1 MARVKRG
8 VQARARHKKVLK
20 LAKGYYAARSRT
32 YRMAKQAVI
41 KASQYAYAHRKQKK
55 RQFRALWIVR
65 ISAACRLNDMRY
77 SQFIN
82 GMLKAGITLDR
93 KVLADLAMFDAEAFK
108 GLVQKA
114 KDALEG
120 KVFVSDEVTP
130 KAKKAEK
137 PVVKAEPAVTE
148 AKAEKTA
155 KPAKAEKPVKAA
167 AKPKKAKAE

>member
-93 KVLADLAMFDAEAFK
+93 KVLADLALFDADAFK

-114 KDALEG
+114 KEALEG

-137 PVVKAEPAVTE
+137 P
-148 AKAEKTA
+148 AKAEKADPTETA
-155 KPAKAEKPVKAA
+155 EIVEAVEKPAKKAV
-167 AKPKKAKAE
+167 AKPKKVKAE